1 MPVPQKMSF
10 LVGSRGWASCPPKKG
25 LLRLVQDVRCN
36 ISTQKTDVENKIG
49 AGFTGNIDR

>member
-10 LVGSRGWASCPPKKG
+10 LVGWASCPPKKG
-25 LLRLVQDVRCN
+25 LLILVQDVRCN
-36 ISTQKTDVENKIG
+36 ILTQKTDVQNKIG